1 MTIRILPPELAAKIA
16 AGEVVERPASVV
28 KELIENSIDAGATDI
43 KVEIRQ
49 GGTRLIRVTD
59 DGCGIPAEEVPLAFA
74 RHATS
79 KILSADDL
87 ERIATLGFRG
97 EALAS
102 IAAVSRLTLQTHAE
116 GKTVGTQIK
125 LDGGKIVRQGA
136 YGIPKG
142 TVAIVENLFYNVPA
156 RRKFLRTPQTE
167 GGHIY
172 RVVTLYALA
181 YPEIRFTL
189 VSDGHRTFQ
198 SAGDGELFGVLA
210 QVFGLEKAKNMI
222 QISGEDDDIRV
233 SGYVG
238 APSVHRGDRTKIVL
252 FLNRRLIRDS
262 HLTYAVIQA
271 YHTLLPIGRFP
282 IAVLFLEVDPAK
294 VDVNVH
300 PTKAEVRL
308 REPGKV
314 FRAVQHTVRAA
325 LVESSPIPEIAPDVW
340 QTGKIP
346 SAEQAIVA
354 PKAPPAVEVQLP
366 MDLPTPKEET
376 PLAPNESAQPP
387 RWRAPEEPGKEPG
400 ERQPAEKLPPL
411 RVVGQVAAT
420 YIVAEGPDGL
430 YLIDQH
436 AAHERILYEQMMRER
451 AGGAIASQGLL
462 SPLSVDLDPLDAAVV
477 AENLEVLRMLGFELE
492 LFGGNAF
499 LLRGVPTVLHK
510 QDPAQA
516 LAEVARGLS
525 QGRNLVEKEREEA
538 LIRIVCKRAAV
549 KGGQVLS
556 QKEMEAL
563 VRQLE
568 ETLSPRTCPH
578 GRPTVLVVSANSLEK
593 LFGRRM

>member
-1 MTIRILPPELAAKIA
+1 VTIRILPPELAAKIA

-43 KVEIRQ
+43 KVEMRDGGIR
-49 GGTRLIRVTD
+49 LVRVAD

-79 KILSADDL
+79 KIQSADDL
-87 ERIATLGFRG
+87 NRIATLGFRG

-102 IAAVSRLTLQTHAE
+102 IAAVSYLTLQTRAAGE
-116 GKTVGTQIK
+116 KVGTQVK
-125 LDGGKIVRQGA
+125 LKGGEIVRQGPHS
-136 YGIPKG
+136 IPKG
-142 TVAIVENLFYNVPA
+142 TVVTVENIFYNVPA
-156 RRKFLRTPQTE
+156 RRKFLRRPRTE
-167 GGHIY
+167 AGHIH

-189 VSDGHRTFQ
+189 ISDGHRSFQ
-198 SAGDGELFGVLA
+198 SAGDGELFGTLA
-210 QVFGLEKAKNMI
+210 QVFGLENARQMI
-222 QISGEDDDIRV
+222 QVSGEDDGIRV

-238 APSVHRGDRTKIVL
+238 APSLHRGDRTRIIL

-262 HLTYAVIQA
+262 RLSFAVIQA
-271 YHTLLPIGRFP
+271 YHTLLPVGRFP
-282 IAVLFLEVDPAK
+282 FAVLFLEMDPAK

-300 PTKAEVRL
+300 PTKAEVRF

-314 FRAVQHTVRAA
+314 FRTVQKSVWEV

-340 QTGKIP
+340 KSETIP
-346 SAEQAIVA
+346 SAEQAILP
-354 PKAPPAVEVQLP
+354 PKPPPAVDVQIP
-366 MDLPTPKEET
+366 MDLPTPREET
-376 PLAPNESAQPP
+376 PLAPRGVESPP
-387 RWRAPEEPGKEPG
+387 RWHAPEES
-400 ERQPAEKLPPL
+400 ERRQEEASPAEKLPPL

-436 AAHERILYEQMMRER
+436 AAHERILYEQMMQER
-451 AGGAIASQGLL
+451 ATGAIVSQGLL
-462 SPLSVDLDPLDAAVV
+462 QPVLVDIDPLDAASV
-477 AENLEVLRMLGFELE
+477 AENLSSLRRLGFDLE
-492 LFGGNAF
+492 PFGENSF
-499 LLRGVPTVLHK
+499 LLRGVPTVLQK
-510 QDPAQA
+510 QDPVQA
-516 LAEVARGLS
+516 LAEVARELS
-525 QGRNLVEKEREEA
+525 RGRNLVEKEREEA

-556 QKEMEAL
+556 QKEMVAL

-568 ETLSPRTCPH
+568 ETRSPRTCPH

>member
-43 KVEIRQ
+43 KTEIRQ

-74 RHATS
+74 RYATS
-79 KILSADDL
+79 KIQSADDL

-102 IAAVSRLTLQTHAE
+102 IAAVSRLTLQTNAKGE
-116 GKTVGTQIK
+116 TVGTQIK
-125 LDGGKIVRQGA
+125 LDGGEIVRQGA

-142 TVAIVENLFYNVPA
+142 TVATVENLFYNVPA

-167 GGHIY
+167 SGHIY

-222 QISGEDDDIRV
+222 QVSGEDDDIRV

-238 APSVHRGDRTKIVL
+238 VPSLHRGDRTKIVL

-271 YHTLLPIGRFP
+271 YHTLLPVGRFP
-282 IAVLFLEVDPAK
+282 IAVLFLGIDPAK

-314 FRAVQHTVRAA
+314 FRAVQHTVRTA

-340 QTGKIP
+340 QTGGIP
-346 SAEQAIVA
+346 SAEQAVVA
-354 PKAPPAVEVQLP
+354 PKPPPAVDVQLP
-366 MDLPTPKEET
+366 MDLPTPKEEAT
-376 PLAPNESAQPP
+376 LAPGESAQPP
-387 RWRAPEEPGKEPG
+387 RWHAPEELAKEPG

-451 AGGAIASQGLL
+451 AGGSIASQGLL

-477 AENLEVLRMLGFELE
+477 AENLEVLRTLGFELE
-492 LFGGNAF
+492 PFGGNAF
-499 LLRGVPTVLHK
+499 LMRGVPTVLHK

-568 ETLSPRTCPH
+568 ETQSPRTCPH

-593 LFGRRM
+593 LFGRRI

>member
-43 KVEIRQ
+43 KVETRD
-49 GGTRLIRVTD
+49 GGIRLIRVAD

-79 KILSADDL
+79 KIQSADDL

-102 IAAVSRLTLQTHAE
+102 IAAVSRLTLQTHAAGE
-116 GKTVGTQIK
+116 KVGSQIK
-125 LDGGKIVRQGA
+125 LEGGRIVRQGSHS
-136 YGIPKG
+136 IPKG
-142 TVAIVENLFYNVPA
+142 TVVTVENIFYNVPA
-156 RRKFLRTPQTE
+156 RRKFLRRPQTE
-167 GGHIY
+167 AGHIH

-189 VSDGHRTFQ
+189 IGDGHRSFQ

-210 QVFGLEKAKNMI
+210 QVFGLETAKKMI
-222 QISGEDDDIRV
+222 PVSGEEDGIRV
-233 SGYVG
+233 GGYVG
-238 APSVHRGDRTKIVL
+238 APSLHRGDRTRIIL

-262 HLTYAVIQA
+262 RLSFAVIQA
-271 YHTLLPIGRFP
+271 YHTLLPVGRFP
-282 IAVLFLEVDPAK
+282 IVVLFLEMDPAK

-300 PTKAEVRL
+300 PTKAEVRF
-308 REPGKV
+308 REPGKA
-314 FRAVQHTVRAA
+314 FRAVQHAVRTA
-325 LVESSPIPEIAPDVW
+325 LVENSPIPEIAPDVW
-340 QTGKIP
+340 ESKPVP
-346 SAEQAIVA
+346 SAEQAILP
-354 PKAPPAVEVQLP
+354 PKPPPAVDVQIPL
-366 MDLPTPKEET
+366 DLPRSGEET
-376 PLAPNESAQPP
+376 PLAPREPESPP
-387 RWRAPEEPGKEPG
+387 RWNAPAEPSPRREKAET
-400 ERQPAEKLPPL
+400 AEKLPPL

-436 AAHERILYEQMMRER
+436 AAHERILYEQMMQER
-451 AGGAIASQGLL
+451 AAGAIASQGLL
-462 SPLSVDLDPLDAAVV
+462 QPVPVDIDPLDAAIV
-477 AENLEVLRMLGFELE
+477 AENLNTLKRLGFDLE
-492 LFGGNAF
+492 PFGENTF
-499 LLRGVPTVLHK
+499 LLRGVPTVLQR
-510 QDPAQA
+510 QDPVQA

-568 ETLSPRTCPH
+568 ETRSPRTCPH